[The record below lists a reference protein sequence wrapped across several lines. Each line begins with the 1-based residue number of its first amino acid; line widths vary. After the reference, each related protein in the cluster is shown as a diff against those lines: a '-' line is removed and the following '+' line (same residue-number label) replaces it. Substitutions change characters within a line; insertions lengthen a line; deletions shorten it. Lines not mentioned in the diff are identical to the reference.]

1 MMHFFDI
8 LGTSQGWMYLF
19 ILSILEIVLG
29 IDNIIFISLVT
40 ENMQQE
46 ERKRGRRVG
55 LTLALVLRIILLM
68 SINWLIHFDDALF
81 TLFNLPVKGD
91 TK

>member
-29 IDNIIFISLVT
+29 IDNVIFVSIIVGKLPAQDHAKARKIWVNIRKMMNFIV
-40 ENMQQE
+40 
-46 ERKRGRRVG
+46 
-55 LTLALVLRIILLM
+55 
-68 SINWLIHFDDALF
+68 
-81 TLFNLPVKGD
+81 
-91 TK
+91 

>member
-29 IDNIIFISLVT
+29 IDNIIFISIVT
-40 ENMQQE
+40 DKLPQE
-46 ERKRGRRVG
+46 KKRFARNVG
-55 LTLALVLRIILLM
+55 LSLALVIRMLLLTM
-68 SINWLIHFDDALF
+68 VSH
-81 TLFNLPVKGD
+81 
-91 TK
+91 